1 MLSRSNLKHVS
12 VMRIPNNHPDKSI
25 KAATSNSLSST
36 RMRILKKKKSRLLS
50 KLSKFFPSKHWRRSR
65 ISPKGLT
72 LDLRKTLTFISPN
85 DPLFR

>member
-36 RMRILKKKKSRLLS
+36 RIRILKKKNKLLS
-50 KLSKFFPSKHWRRSR
+50 KLSKFFPSKHWRRPR